1 MCDDDLAMP
10 AFPLPRAATAGFGGS
25 VLVAFGAAGAGSTP
39 VGDGPL
45 IGTPFEALRYGHGQ
59 MLAVGCVYAGV
70 LVLAVAWVQ
79 LGMAV
84 RAGTAGLRDMYRTSA
99 LWAVP
104 LLICPPLFSRDLYS
118 YVAQGALAANG
129 LDPYTT
135 GSSQLPLALHEN
147 VHWVWQ
153 DTPTP
158 YGPLHVILTRAVA
171 AVTGEDVVLG
181 VLLTRLVF
189 AAGLVLLAG
198 ALPGICRLVGTRPQ
212 FALWFAVA
220 NPLMLV
226 LVLGGGH
233 NDMLAIG
240 LLASATLFV
249 LRRKAFTGL
258 ALLAAAVAVKVTVLV
273 ALPFLLWAVSRRLHV
288 AVGKAL
294 AAMVPTFL
302 ALTLLA
308 GYGFGWVKALS
319 STGLIVN
326 WMSLPT
332 ALGELVGQ
340 GLGLDRSDHELLI
353 DCMRAAGMVTLTVL
367 VAVLWW
373 RSRSGAAPVVL
384 RNATLALALAAILLP
399 ATLPWYFSWAIALS
413 AVLAWTKARLA
424 GACAGSVWLI
434 VCDYPTGEAA
444 VYDWNYVGVTL
455 AIAALLGAAAAYLEP
470 DRVEV
475 TA

>member
-1 MCDDDLAMP
+1 
-10 AFPLPRAATAGFGGS
+10 
-25 VLVAFGAAGAGSTP
+25 
-39 VGDGPL
+39 
-45 IGTPFEALRYGHGQ
+45 
-59 MLAVGCVYAGV
+59 
-70 LVLAVAWVQ
+70 
-79 LGMAV
+79 
-84 RAGTAGLRDMYRTSA
+84 
-99 LWAVP
+99 LWAAP
-104 LLICPPLFSRDLYS
+104 LLVCPPLFSRDLYS
-118 YVAQGALAANG
+118 YLAQGALAAHG

-171 AVTGEDVVLG
+171 SITGENVVLG

-189 AAGLVLLAG
+189 ATGLVLLAV
-198 ALPGICRLVGTRPQ
+198 ALPGICRIVGTRPE

-233 NDMLAIG
+233 NDLLAVG

-249 LRRKAFTGL
+249 LRRRHFTGL
-258 ALLAAAVAVKVTVLV
+258 ALLTLAVAVKVTVLV

-288 AVGKAL
+288 SVGKAL

-308 GYGFGWVKALS
+308 GYGFGWVNALS

-332 ALGELVGQ
+332 ALGELIGQ
-340 GLGLDRSDHELLI
+340 GLSLDWSDHELLI
-353 DCMRAAGMVTLTVL
+353 DCMRAAGMTTLTVL

-373 RSRSGAAPVVL
+373 RSRSGAPPVVL
-384 RNATLALALAAILLP
+384 RNATLALALAAVLLP
-399 ATLPWYFSWAIALS
+399 ATLPWYFSWAIALGA
-413 AVLAWTKARLA
+413 AVPWTRVRLA
-424 GACAGSVWLI
+424 CACAGSVWLI

-455 AIAALLGAAAAYLEP
+455 AIAALVGVAAAYLEP

-475 TA
+475 AI